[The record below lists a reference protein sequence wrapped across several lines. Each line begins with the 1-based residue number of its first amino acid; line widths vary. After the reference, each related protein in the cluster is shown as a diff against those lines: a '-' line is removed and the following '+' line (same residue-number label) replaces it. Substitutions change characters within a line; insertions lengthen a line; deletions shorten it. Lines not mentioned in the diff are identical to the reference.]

1 MQWDAN
7 SLSARMLHLLHQ
19 FVPDLYS
26 VTLFLPT
33 SSNTTYSLSGIG
45 RFDTILLCPHED
57 GQEQRLSSA
66 SIKFLWL
73 RQIHDPSGISPALDN
88 ALSTL
93 LSCCSQQ
100 FFSVRVLASFIHLL
114 PVVTLSD
121 NDSKQIAAATLS
133 HAGSFNTKNFFSEG
147 QKNLVNSENKEN
159 LSNYQLFKR
168 KPSVCSTSLHFSK
181 LITVDQFFFSHDT
194 GSATVSLNL
203 RGKFSRP
210 ATGYECIAHALA
222 FDHG

>member
-1 MQWDAN
+1 MRWDAN

-26 VTLFLPT
+26 VTLILPT
-33 SSNTTYSLSGIG
+33 SLNTAYSLSPL
-45 RFDTILLCPHED
+45 R
-57 GQEQRLSSA
+57 RLSSA

-73 RQIHDPSGISPALDN
+73 RQIHDPTAISPALDN

-93 LSCCSQQ
+93 LSCCSQH
-100 FFSVRVLASFIHLL
+100 FIPFIHLL

-121 NDSKQIAAATLS
+121 NDSKQTAAAT
-133 HAGSFNTKNFFSEG
+133 SFRMSTLLTLRTFFSEG

-159 LSNYQLFKR
+159 LSNYQPLKQ

-181 LITVDQFFFSHDT
+181 LITVVDLFFPETPVLHWFQ
-194 GSATVSLNL
+194 
-203 RGKFSRP
+203 
-210 ATGYECIAHALA
+210 
-222 FDHG
+222 